1 MVLIED
7 ERRGRGG
14 VGEIELS
21 VIHITGE
28 IDVFMDYI
36 TKRKEVDN
44 ERGGGPKTAPWY
56 VNDLSWMKS
65 ATRAIRAK
73 PV

>member
-1 MVLIED
+1 MKMRE
-7 ERRGRGG
+7 GGGGGG
-14 VGEIELS
+14 VWEIELS

-44 ERGGGPKTAPWY
+44 ERGGGPKTAPRF

-73 PV
+73 LV